1 MKKRFPVLRQKPT
14 QILPQHLLKEA
25 SIQFFTIYLKN
36 HIFQTSVLHENFFK
50 LIFETRIQIQIQIRS
65 LKSLLITIYYLTTI
79 HLKYLYLHSKTYNMG
94 LKLNLYLTPLPHRG
108 PVNPPTSTF
117 GNINFT
123 ETMTNL
129 IMATWKFNQKRL
141 KGSLFAP

>member
-1 MKKRFPVLRQKPT
+1 MLRQKPT
-14 QILPQHLLKEA
+14 QILPQHLLKGA

-36 HIFQTSVLHENFFK
+36 HIFQTSVLHENFFR
-50 LIFETRIQIQIQIRS
+50 LIFETRIQIQIRS

-79 HLKYLYLHSKTYNMG
+79 HLRNLYLHSKTYNMG

-129 IMATWKFNQKRL
+129 IMAWKFNQKRL